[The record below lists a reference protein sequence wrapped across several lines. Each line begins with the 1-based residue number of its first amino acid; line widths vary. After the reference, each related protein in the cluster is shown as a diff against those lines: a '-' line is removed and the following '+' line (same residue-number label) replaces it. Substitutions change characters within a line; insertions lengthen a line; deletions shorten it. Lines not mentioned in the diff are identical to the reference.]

1 MEGRSASAL
10 QLVDSQTSRCAE
22 VRTLDGGDPTGA
34 ATGSFLTRRLGLI
47 VGSCMGCVVFL
58 ILIAVL
64 SYTKIRQV
72 SVYKHSVAERNET
85 GKPGK
90 KKKKRKNT
98 EFVFFSLFISC

>member
-1 MEGRSASAL
+1 MGKFNGRNAFHSDGEPPAPGAQGRSASAL

-22 VRTLDGGDPTGA
+22 VRTLDGGDPAGA

-72 SVYKHSVAERNET
+72 NAYFENV
-85 GKPGK
+85 
-90 KKKKRKNT
+90 
-98 EFVFFSLFISC
+98 